1 MRSFLITAKW
11 IITGWE
17 EEAIENGALLVEEE
31 KILDVGK
38 AEELKN
44 KYKNLE
50 EVNFPDGLIFP
61 GLVNAHSHISMSI
74 FRGIAEDLPLLT
86 WLRDYIFPV
95 EAKLKKE
102 WVYWGAKLSL
112 IEMMRSGTTLFC
124 DMYLFEPEVIK
135 ATKEAGLRALVGEG
149 LFDFPSPGY
158 GELEKG
164 LALTEE
170 LLKAYEKDEFVKIA
184 VSPHTL
190 YTCSPDTVKKCL
202 SIAEKYGAK
211 LHIHL
216 SESQDEV
223 REVMSKYGKT
233 PVEILLE
240 MGAVNENL
248 LAVHCVKLKEEEIEA
263 FAEKGASVVHCPES
277 NLKLGSGIAPVV
289 KMLEAGVNLALGT
302 DGPASNNDLDMFTEM
317 RTAALLQ
324 KGLAEDPAIINARQI
339 FKMATFSGARA
350 LGFEKLGKIAPGYK
364 ADLAII
370 DLSKEY
376 LVPDYDPFSLIVYA
390 AKSGCVSDL
399 MVNGKFVMRNYKILT
414 LKEEEIKDKV
424 LEIKKEILYILGKN
438 SSN

>member
-1 MRSFLITAKW
+1 MKKYLITAKW
-11 IITGWE
+11 IITSWE
-17 EEAIENGALLVEEE
+17 EEPIKEGVLIVEGDS
-31 KILDVGK
+31 ILDIGK

-44 KYKNLE
+44 RYKDLE
-50 EVNFPDGLIFP
+50 EINFSEGLIFP

-74 FRGIAEDLPLLT
+74 FRGIAEDLPLMT

-95 EAKLKKE
+95 ESKLKRE

-112 IEMMRSGTTLFC
+112 IEMIKSGTTLFC
-124 DMYLFEPEVIK
+124 DMYIFEPEVIK
-135 ATKEAGLRALVGEG
+135 ATKEAGLRALLGEG

-170 LLKAYEKDEFVKIA
+170 LLKAHEKDEFVKIA

-190 YTCSPDTVKKCL
+190 YTCSPETVKKCISL
-202 SIAEKYGAK
+202 AEKYGAK

-216 SESQDEV
+216 SESEDEV
-223 REVMSKYGKT
+223 KEVLSKYGKT
-233 PVEILLE
+233 PAELLLE
-240 MGAVNENL
+240 IGGVNENL
-248 LAVHCVKLKEEEIEA
+248 IAVHCVKLRDEEIEA
-263 FAEKGASVVHCPES
+263 FAKRGASIVHCPES

-289 KMLEAGVNLALGT
+289 RMLETGVNLALGT

-324 KGLAEDPAIINARQI
+324 KGITEDPAIINARQI
-339 FKMATFSGARA
+339 FKMATFSGAKA
-350 LGFEKLGKIAPGYK
+350 LGFEKVGKIASGYK
-364 ADLAII
+364 ADFAVI

-376 LVPDYDPFSLIVYA
+376 LIPDYDPFSLIVYA

-399 MVNGKFVMRNYKILT
+399 MVNGKFLMRNYQLLT
-414 LKEEEIKDKV
+414 LNEEEIKGKIA
-424 LEIKKEILYILGKN
+424 EIKREVLSILSKN
-438 SSN
+438 SPN

>member
-233 PVEILLE
+233 PAEILLE

-364 ADLAII
+364 ADLAVI

-376 LVPDYDPFSLIVYA
+376 LVPDYNPFSLIVYA

>member
-1 MRSFLITAKW
+1 MRKYLITAKW

-17 EEAIENGALLVEEE
+17 EEPIKKGALVVEGDRF
-31 KILDVGK
+31 LDVGK

-44 KYKNLE
+44 KYKDLE
-50 EVNFPDGLIFP
+50 IINFSKGLIIP

-74 FRGIAEDLPLLT
+74 FRGIAEDLPLMT

-95 EAKLKKE
+95 EAKLKRE

-112 IEMMRSGTTLFC
+112 IEMIRSGITLFC
-124 DMYLFEPEVIK
+124 DMYIFEPEVIK
-135 ATKEAGLRALVGEG
+135 ATQEAGLRALLGEG

-170 LLKAYEKDEFVKIA
+170 LLKAHEKDEFIKIA

-190 YTCSPDTVKKCL
+190 YTCSPETVKKCL
-202 SIAEKYGAK
+202 SLAEKYGAK

-216 SESQDEV
+216 SESKDEIK
-223 REVMSKYGKT
+223 EVKSKYGKT
-233 PVEILLE
+233 PAEILLE
-240 MGAVNENL
+240 IGAVNENL
-248 LAVHCVKLKEEEIEA
+248 LAVHCVKLKEKEIET
-263 FAEKGASVVHCPES
+263 FAEKGASIVHCPES

-324 KGLAEDPAIINARQI
+324 KGIAEDPAIISARDV
-339 FKMATFSGARA
+339 FKMTTFSGAKA
-350 LGFEKLGKIAPGYK
+350 LGFKNLGKIAFGYK
-364 ADLAII
+364 ADLAVI

-376 LVPDYDPFSLIVYA
+376 FVPDYDPFSLIVYA
-390 AKSGCVSDL
+390 SKSGCVSDL
-399 MVNGKFVMRNYKILT
+399 MVNGKFVMRNYKLLT

-424 LEIKKEILYILGKN
+424 LEIKEEIFSILGKKFPN
-438 SSN
+438 